1 MKRFQ
6 SGDVYKPARQGQ
18 GFEPI
23 RVPDITPLLRENNKV
38 RMQEAEQFANARI
51 ADLQMEEQSLK
62 YQALLEEETVQS
74 LAQFSTTL
82 SEAVVDAAEKRN
94 EAEEQRGLML
104 AYTNGVDLNS
114 SLEFDAQERALE
126 ESTGEIYGTANQF
139 YQEGM
144 PVDMVNEVKNLSGW
158 AKYGYM
164 RGLAEQGG
172 SGYGNF
178 YMQAA
183 RELRV
188 NVPGREEPINLLEA
202 NTAAERA
209 YIKNIIAGQ
218 YMSQFRGMNPL
229 LLNKYLFPKMKE
241 WERADD
247 LEFAKNQQEAYE
259 EKLELDF
266 KNDLASLTDLA
277 PDQIGI
283 EFEKRLNLHAKGFNS
298 MAEAKEFAFKEL
310 GILADNLVLTPAM
323 VEQLKGTQILNRAT
337 NKLEFMGDVFK
348 PFFTRANLETRYN
361 RAFANKHTIDQRAK
375 DADLQQQWEELKRR
389 ENPDGPHSEALEEAF
404 KQKLLDVNQ
413 GGLGYLPKWFD
424 QNSSKYD
431 RDVEAE
437 RQDAINKFNAGI
449 PITNTDLL
457 RMHPENKQFFST
469 SQTYKPVDDSTIL
482 AVDSDQMKFVR
493 TQATLAA
500 NKRYATDALSAR
512 DPAYGH
518 FKRRF
523 EQDFQR
529 QYYQRVAAGDPK
541 AFDTALGIVERKA
554 SLNAYD
560 KPLDTNETR
569 ASQSNYTA
577 AYNALSGS
585 NYTTTKLPGLGPA
598 VKQLEKWVK
607 TGEGTLPAIFH
618 SLAHDTPGVSGWDIA
633 RYQYRLYTNSDLARD
648 IPSRD
653 RAIAREAPAVRDL
666 MNRYPSRGRNGR
678 AYVLSSGDS
687 FNNPNYLIAGSAQ
700 TEQLGYITNKFRR
713 AIISQE
719 SGGDYTVLGQYVP
732 GQGRAVGIGQVMPA
746 NIGPWTEK
754 YYGKRLNSEEYRNN
768 PAAQDAVLNGEFNRM
783 LKRELANGA
792 TLEVAVRRA
801 AAEWYGGTDGLA
813 NWNNPEFKGA
823 FAGHPNM
830 AEYTMSIWTK
840 FQGN

>member
-126 ESTGEIYGTANQF
+126 ESTGEIYGAANQF

-164 RGLAEQGG
+164 RGQAEQGG

-259 EKLELDF
+259 E
-266 KNDLASLTDLA
+266 
-277 PDQIGI
+277 
-283 EFEKRLNLHAKGFNS
+283 
-298 MAEAKEFAFKEL
+298 
-310 GILADNLVLTPAM
+310 
-323 VEQLKGTQILNRAT
+323 
-337 NKLEFMGDVFK
+337 
-348 PFFTRANLETRYN
+348 
-361 RAFANKHTIDQRAK
+361 
-375 DADLQQQWEELKRR
+375 
-389 ENPDGPHSEALEEAF
+389 
-404 KQKLLDVNQ
+404 
-413 GGLGYLPKWFD
+413 
-424 QNSSKYD
+424 
-431 RDVEAE
+431 
-437 RQDAINKFNAGI
+437 
-449 PITNTDLL
+449 
-457 RMHPENKQFFST
+457 
-469 SQTYKPVDDSTIL
+469 
-482 AVDSDQMKFVR
+482 
-493 TQATLAA
+493 
-500 NKRYATDALSAR
+500 
-512 DPAYGH
+512 
-518 FKRRF
+518 
-523 EQDFQR
+523 
-529 QYYQRVAAGDPK
+529 
-541 AFDTALGIVERKA
+541 
-554 SLNAYD
+554 
-560 KPLDTNETR
+560 
-569 ASQSNYTA
+569 
-577 AYNALSGS
+577 
-585 NYTTTKLPGLGPA
+585 
-598 VKQLEKWVK
+598 
-607 TGEGTLPAIFH
+607 
-618 SLAHDTPGVSGWDIA
+618 
-633 RYQYRLYTNSDLARD
+633 
-648 IPSRD
+648 
-653 RAIAREAPAVRDL
+653 
-666 MNRYPSRGRNGR
+666 
-678 AYVLSSGDS
+678 
-687 FNNPNYLIAGSAQ
+687 
-700 TEQLGYITNKFRR
+700 
-713 AIISQE
+713 
-719 SGGDYTVLGQYVP
+719 
-732 GQGRAVGIGQVMPA
+732 
-746 NIGPWTEK
+746 
-754 YYGKRLNSEEYRNN
+754 
-768 PAAQDAVLNGEFNRM
+768 
-783 LKRELANGA
+783 
-792 TLEVAVRRA
+792 
-801 AAEWYGGTDGLA
+801 
-813 NWNNPEFKGA
+813 
-823 FAGHPNM
+823 
-830 AEYTMSIWTK
+830 
-840 FQGN
+840 